1 VKSRREALTSRG
13 GNANL
18 QNRQRHKELAR
29 AFGRDGVDGM
39 EGEEE
44 EKRERE
50 REREGLRGCVRK
62 ALKRDTLG
70 GASCG
75 GEEFEEVTGGT
86 LKSLRALVF
95 CLWLV
100 LAV

>member
-50 REREGLRGCVRK
+50 RERE
-62 ALKRDTLG
+62 RDFG
-70 GASCG
+70 GACG
-75 GEEFEEVTGGT
+75 RPLNVIHSVELRVAERN
-86 LKSLRALVF
+86 LKK
-95 CLWLV
+95 
-100 LAV
+100 